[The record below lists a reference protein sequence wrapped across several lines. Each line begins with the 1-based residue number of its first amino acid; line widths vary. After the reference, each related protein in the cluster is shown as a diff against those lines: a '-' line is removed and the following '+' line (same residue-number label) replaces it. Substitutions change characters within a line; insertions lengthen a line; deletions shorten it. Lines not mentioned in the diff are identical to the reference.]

1 MDTQGLSEAAAFRK
15 IQKMS
20 KDKRMAMKEVAKA
33 IVIAH
38 EASIKDPE
46 GEG

>member
-1 MDTQGLSEAAAFRK
+1 
-15 IQKMS
+15 MS
-20 KDKRMAMKEVAKA
+20 MDKRVPMKEIAKA
-33 IVIAH
+33 ILIAH